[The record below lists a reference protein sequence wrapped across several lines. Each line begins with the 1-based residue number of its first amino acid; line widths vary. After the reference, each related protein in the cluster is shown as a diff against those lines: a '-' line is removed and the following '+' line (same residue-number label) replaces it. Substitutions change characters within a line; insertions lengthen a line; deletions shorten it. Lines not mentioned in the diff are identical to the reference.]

1 MESIPP
7 PTPVDDRRS
16 GRLRRFGR
24 SPLRR
29 ASALFWSRW
38 TSRLGAVVVV
48 LLAAV
53 GVAADL
59 LAADLPIVAKFEGRL
74 HVLPMIFRPA
84 DLEGLDNSD
93 LLDLMVEDEDWA
105 LFPPVPYDPEQSKV
119 RGEIDALRPPSLKH
133 VMGTD
138 DRGRDVFARVIHG
151 TRISLSIGFVAV
163 GIYIV
168 IGLLLGALA
177 GYSGGM
183 VDSAITRLI
192 EVMMSFPTFFF
203 ILTIQGLL
211 ERTSIFQLM
220 FIIGVTRWT
229 DVARLVRGD
238 ILRIKNEAYIVAA
251 RAAGLGTLRLLGRHI
266 LPNAMGPVLVSA
278 SFGVAGSVLI
288 EAALSFLGFG
298 TPPPTASW
306 GELLTQAY
314 QHPECWWLMVF
325 PGVTLFLTV
334 LTYNL
339 VGEGL
344 RDAVDPRLLY
354 E

>member
-1 MESIPP
+1 VPQPP
-7 PTPVDDRRS
+7 ERRT
-16 GRLRRFGR
+16 GKARPYGR
-24 SPLRR
+24 SPVRR
-29 ASALFWSRW
+29 ALSVFRASIVNKVATVFVVAL
-38 TSRLGAVVVV
+38 V
-48 LLAAV
+48 LV
-53 GVAADL
+53 GVFADF
-59 LAADLPIVAKFEGRL
+59 LASDLPIYLEFEGKRY
-74 HVLPMIFRPA
+74 VLPMLTRPEG
-84 DLEGLDNSD
+84 LEGMDNSA
-93 LLDLMVEDEDWA
+93 LLDLMVENEDWA
-105 LFPPVPYDPEQSKV
+105 VFPPVPYHPNQSKV
-119 RGEIDALRPPSLKH
+119 RGEIEALAPPSDKH

-163 GIYIV
+163 SIYV
-168 IGLLLGALA
+168 LIGVFLGAVA
-177 GYSGGM
+177 GYRGGFT
-183 VDSAITRLI
+183 DSAVSRLI

-203 ILTIQGLL
+203 ILAIQGLL

-220 FIIGVTRWT
+220 IVIGLTRWT
-229 DVARLVRGD
+229 DVARLVRGE
-238 ILRIKNEAYIVAA
+238 ILRIKNEKYVVAA
-251 RAAGLGTLRLLGRHI
+251 QSAGLSRSRLLLRHV

-314 QHPECWWLMVF
+314 LHFDCWWLTVF
-325 PGVTLFLTV
+325 PGLALFVTV
-334 LTYNL
+334 LSYNL